1 MRRARIRSA
10 AALALLLLAGCGNQA
25 PRFDRAQETAAV
37 THAITESIRWCIPE
51 KDRGRLYAHVA
62 PDSSFFMFQPS
73 SQATIKGF
81 AAFQAFAEE
90 VFFNPAFK
98 AISSDIK
105 ELRVTIGPSGDVA
118 WFACLLDDIGE
129 WDGRRIGWHDCR
141 WTGVLEKRDGKW
153 LLMQQHFSLPTDR
166 PAAAA
171 SGDSSASG

>member
-1 MRRARIRSA
+1 MRQARMRGA
-10 AALALLLLAGCGNQA
+10 AALCLLLLAGCGTSA

-81 AAFQAFAEE
+81 AAFQKFAEE
-90 VFFNPAFK
+90 VFFDPAFK

-105 ELRVTIGPSGDVA
+105 DLRVTIGPSGDVA

-153 LLMQQHFSLPTDR
+153 LLVQQHFSLPTDR
-166 PAAAA
+166 PAAAP
-171 SGDSSASG
+171 DSSASG